1 MRWVSDEYEVF
12 EDLIGLVQL
21 DNITSDTIYSVLK
34 DSIVHLGLD
43 FGNCR
48 GQGYDGAQNFQG
60 HVKGV
65 AKRFK
70 DDNPA
75 AISVHCLAHCI
86 NLCLQE
92 VTRSCK
98 CIKEA
103 LNFSMEAIQLIKL
116 SPKRQVMFESIQ
128 KQEEPRPVTVGIRT
142 LCPTRWTVRTGAMQA
157 IITNYKTLEVTMEE
171 ASHGTDD
178 CSRRASGVA
187 ALMEKFSTFFG
198 MKISILLFSI
208 TEQLSCTLQG
218 REINVDDS
226 FTAVNACIWTLQRLR
241 TDDEFEKFFK
251 LVKTEASG
259 LCEEPVL
266 PRIRRPPRQ
275 IDDGAPQHVFASVEE
290 YYKREY
296 FEAIDII
303 NGELERR
310 FLQESFSFVGEIEK
324 LLLAGANAKSA
335 NLPEKM
341 ESIYQEDLDMDKL
354 KIQLKMLP
362 DAVKVTP
369 MHGIPIKQVTRVQTL
384 CQVFNIQPTF
394 KILLTEVHKLL
405 RIYLTIPVTT
415 STAERNFSALRR
427 IKTYLRSSMSQARL
441 NHCIVLHVLKD
452 RTDQLDNKDIAKE
465 FIERN
470 E

>member
-1 MRWVSDEYEVF
+1 M
-12 EDLIGLVQL
+12 
-21 DNITSDTIYSVLK
+21 
-34 DSIVHLGLD
+34 
-43 FGNCR
+43 
-48 GQGYDGAQNFQG
+48 
-60 HVKGV
+60 
-65 AKRFK
+65 
-70 DDNPA
+70 
-75 AISVHCLAHCI
+75 
-86 NLCLQE
+86 
-92 VTRSCK
+92 
-98 CIKEA
+98 
-103 LNFSMEAIQLIKL
+103 
-116 SPKRQVMFESIQ
+116 
-128 KQEEPRPVTVGIRT
+128 
-142 LCPTRWTVRTGAMQA
+142 
-157 IITNYKTLEVTMEE
+157 
-171 ASHGTDD
+171 
-178 CSRRASGVA
+178 
-187 ALMEKFSTFFG
+187 
-198 MKISILLFSI
+198 
-208 TEQLSCTLQG
+208 
-218 REINVDDS
+218 
-226 FTAVNACIWTLQRLR
+226 
-241 TDDEFEKFFK
+241 
-251 LVKTEASG
+251 
-259 LCEEPVL
+259 

-470 E
+470 ERRRNYFGQL

>member
-12 EDLIGLVQL
+12 EDLIALVQL

-142 LCPTRWTVRTGAMQA
+142 LCPTRWTVRTGNAGNNHKLQD
-157 IITNYKTLEVTMEE
+157 IGSDN
-171 ASHGTDD
+171 G
-178 CSRRASGVA
+178 G
-187 ALMEKFSTFFG
+187 
-198 MKISILLFSI
+198 SI
-208 TEQLSCTLQG
+208 TWY
-218 REINVDDS
+218 R
-226 FTAVNACIWTLQRLR
+226 
-241 TDDEFEKFFK
+241 
-251 LVKTEASG
+251 
-259 LCEEPVL
+259 
-266 PRIRRPPRQ
+266 
-275 IDDGAPQHVFASVEE
+275 
-290 YYKREY
+290 
-296 FEAIDII
+296 
-303 NGELERR
+303 
-310 FLQESFSFVGEIEK
+310 
-324 LLLAGANAKSA
+324 
-335 NLPEKM
+335 
-341 ESIYQEDLDMDKL
+341 
-354 KIQLKMLP
+354 
-362 DAVKVTP
+362 
-369 MHGIPIKQVTRVQTL
+369 
-384 CQVFNIQPTF
+384 
-394 KILLTEVHKLL
+394 
-405 RIYLTIPVTT
+405 
-415 STAERNFSALRR
+415 
-427 IKTYLRSSMSQARL
+427 
-441 NHCIVLHVLKD
+441 
-452 RTDQLDNKDIAKE
+452 
-465 FIERN
+465 
-470 E
+470 

>member
-1 MRWVSDEYEVF
+1 MVICLRWVSDEYEVF

-34 DSIVHLGLD
+34 DSIIRLGLD

-65 AKRFK
+65 AKRLK

-103 LNFSMEAIQLIKL
+103 LNFSAEAIQLIKF
-116 SPKRQVMFESIQ
+116 SPKHQAMFESIQ
-128 KQEEPRPVTVGIRT
+128 NQEEPRTVTMGIRT

-157 IITNYKTLEVTMEE
+157 IITNYKTLEMTMEE

-198 MKISILLFSI
+198 IKTSILLFSI
-208 TEQLSCTLQG
+208 TEQLSCTLQSK
-218 REINVDDS
+218 EVNVDDS
-226 FTAVNACIWTLQRLR
+226 SMAVKACMRTLQRLR
-241 TDDEFEKFFK
+241 TDNEFEKFFK
-251 LVKTEASG
+251 LVKTEASD

-266 PRIRRPPRQ
+266 
-275 IDDGAPQHVFASVEE
+275 
-290 YYKREY
+290 
-296 FEAIDII
+296 
-303 NGELERR
+303 
-310 FLQESFSFVGEIEK
+310 
-324 LLLAGANAKSA
+324 
-335 NLPEKM
+335 
-341 ESIYQEDLDMDKL
+341 
-354 KIQLKMLP
+354 
-362 DAVKVTP
+362 
-369 MHGIPIKQVTRVQTL
+369 
-384 CQVFNIQPTF
+384 
-394 KILLTEVHKLL
+394 
-405 RIYLTIPVTT
+405 
-415 STAERNFSALRR
+415 
-427 IKTYLRSSMSQARL
+427 
-441 NHCIVLHVLKD
+441 
-452 RTDQLDNKDIAKE
+452 
-465 FIERN
+465 
-470 E
+470 

>member
-1 MRWVSDEYEVF
+1 
-12 EDLIGLVQL
+12 
-21 DNITSDTIYSVLK
+21 
-34 DSIVHLGLD
+34 
-43 FGNCR
+43 
-48 GQGYDGAQNFQG
+48 
-60 HVKGV
+60 
-65 AKRFK
+65 
-70 DDNPA
+70 
-75 AISVHCLAHCI
+75 
-86 NLCLQE
+86 
-92 VTRSCK
+92 
-98 CIKEA
+98 
-103 LNFSMEAIQLIKL
+103 MEAIQLIKL

-226 FTAVNACIWTLQRLR
+226 FMAVNACIQTLQRLR

-324 LLLAGANAKSA
+324 LLLDSANAKSA

-405 RIYLTIPVTT
+405 RIYLTILVTT

-441 NHCIVLHVLKD
+441 NHCIVLHVLKN

-470 E
+470 ERRRNYFGQL